1 MRPNVGAFL
10 APAAQLNEM
19 AAQGLSQAAKFWE
32 QIGQAAL
39 ADLLWEQAWHH
50 RSQAIRLRALEDASN
65 P

>member
-39 ADLLWEQAWHH
+39 ERFRFGL
-50 RSQAIRLRALEDASN
+50 SRLGGVHAALGD
-65 P
+65 